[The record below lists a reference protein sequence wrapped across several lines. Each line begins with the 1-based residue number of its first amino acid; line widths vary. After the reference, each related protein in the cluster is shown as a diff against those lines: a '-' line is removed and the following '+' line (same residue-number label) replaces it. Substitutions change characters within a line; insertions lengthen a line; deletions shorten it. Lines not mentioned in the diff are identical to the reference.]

1 MLLHSK
7 TKKVEILGSSPPK
20 DFCQMLLKISSSL
33 YLIQGTRKQGIGKQ
47 FPWTQF
53 EEQLK
58 IMNSDKRKYI
68 IYHR

>member
-7 TKKVEILGSSPPK
+7 DKKGGDFK
-20 DFCQMLLKISSSL
+20 DPHLKRTAAKMLLKISSSL

-58 IMNSDKRKYI
+58 IMNSDKRK
-68 IYHR
+68 